1 MLLLIHLYIVS
12 NQLVPLLTT
21 TTTTTTTT
29 GDGHIKYC
37 IRLINDYKNAG
48 VEVVFVLDGRPM
60 VAKGKYTYVYI
71 YICVFFCFALHFLLI
86 ISFVFRSYFLK
97 QDPCQ
102 AMSNVIKIPSNGN
115 TTT

>member
-12 NQLVPLLTT
+12 NQLLPLL

-60 VAKGKYTYVYI
+60 VAKGKYIYVYI
-71 YICVFFCFALHFLLI
+71 YIYVCVCVCVCVVEVPMI
-86 ISFVFRSYFLK
+86 TR
-97 QDPCQ
+97 
-102 AMSNVIKIPSNGN
+102 
-115 TTT
+115 